1 MAKITKREMF
11 AMVRE
16 IVEKN
21 APVESREMLTGFID
35 HEVELL
41 TKKNTATGEKKL
53 TAKQMANEAV
63 KVEILAE
70 MEDGK
75 LYTCSDI
82 IKVVPACDGFPTQ
95 KVSPLMNQLADS
107 GKVEKIVD
115 KRKTYFKLK

>member
-1 MAKITKREMF
+1 MTKMTKKEKF
-11 AMVRE
+11 AIVRS
-16 IVEKN
+16 IVETSNHAN
-21 APVESREMLTGFID
+21 AEMLIEFID

-41 TKKNTATGEKKL
+41 TRKNASDKKP
-53 TAKQMANEAV
+53 TAKQVANEAV

>member
-1 MAKITKREMF
+1 MTKMTKKEKF
-11 AMVRE
+11 AIIRS
-16 IVEKN
+16 IVETSNHAN
-21 APVESREMLTGFID
+21 AEMLIGFID

-41 TKKNTATGEKKL
+41 TRKNASDKKP
-53 TAKQMANEAV
+53 TAKQVANEAI
-63 KVEILAE
+63 KVEILNE
-70 MEDGK
+70 MEADK

-82 IKVVPACDGFPTQ
+82 IKVVPVCDGFPTQ